1 MGSLPHPTSPSNTVF
16 VLDRDGQTK
25 AFSKSF
31 LQHQFRQG
39 NLSEKLLVARS
50 LGHEFQPLFACDWFY
65 VEDSPLPK
73 QQKEDSQSPPAA
85 YATLAPP
92 PPPQQSSPARSVPA
106 HPLLMRQGSLGRLKP
121 KFPTMSSS
129 SRSLFHHH
137 SAAAP
142 APATTTTG
150 KPAPAQPPPP
160 VYSDPFEG
168 YARSPLSTN
177 NNNNSTSSPMLSS
190 ENAKIGLSRVLDHVP
205 ALEEDDIP
213 PANYSL
219 DFLTILQAEYAFHSK
234 DANLGGSNSG
244 KQFSQDVLQA
254 EIDFYQN
261 MLHALT
267 NGRYSPI
274 VLAQAFQHHHA
285 LALEANTAFLQ
296 ANKPAQRLPPESAED
311 KDFVYFEGILQ
322 KRSNNV
328 MRDWKRR
335 YFQIRRNHLVYLKH
349 PQREPIV
356 VCELA
361 LCTVRSKDLP
371 GHNSLTFEVVSNTR
385 RSLLLMGE
393 TVGEKD
399 LWIAALR
406 RGIERSLVGRGA
418 DPPPSSSSALVPR
431 TGEPLTCFDCD
442 MPLEQANWVS
452 INLGV
457 YLCISCSGI
466 HRSLGTHVSKVRS
479 LLLDTVPPVQL
490 DILKRLG
497 NDVMRKI
504 YLEHPAGTMADM
516 PYVCRD
522 KYVSK
527 KYLDVG
533 LSEEE
538 QEPALER
545 AIQKDKLHKVARF
558 VAHAKPPFVLP
569 SATTALHLAAQF
581 GSEATCE
588 FLLLNGANLGAMDV
602 EKRTPSD
609 VAAERGNVKAQQV
622 FRNWAASLSV
632 LKQPPVVATG
642 TAEED
647 V

>member
-1 MGSLPHPTSPSNTVF
+1 MHPTSPTNTMF
-16 VLDRDGQTK
+16 VLGRDGQTK
-25 AFSKSF
+25 AFSKQF
-31 LQHQFRQG
+31 LQNQFRQG
-39 NLSEKLLVARS
+39 NLSEKLLVAGS
-50 LGHEFQPLFACDWFY
+50 LESANRHEFHPLFTCDWFY
-65 VEDSPLPK
+65 VEDSPPPK
-73 QQKEDSQSPPAA
+73 QQKDLGREDSPSPPAA
-85 YATLAPP
+85 HATSQPT
-92 PPPQQSSPARSVPA
+92 PPQAHQSSPVRSVPVQ
-106 HPLLMRQGSLGRLKP
+106 PSLMRQGSLGRLKP
-121 KFPTMSSS
+121 KFPNITSS
-129 SRSLFHHH
+129 SRI
-137 SAAAP
+137 
-142 APATTTTG
+142 
-150 KPAPAQPPPP
+150 
-160 VYSDPFEG
+160 
-168 YARSPLSTN
+168 
-177 NNNNSTSSPMLSS
+177 LSS

-205 ALEEDDIP
+205 AMEEDDIP
-213 PANYSL
+213 LANYSL
-219 DFLTILQAEYAFHSK
+219 DFLTLLQAEYAFHSK
-234 DANLGGSNSG
+234 DSNLAASTSG

-261 MLHALT
+261 MLLALT

-371 GHNSLTFEVVSNTR
+371 GHSSLTFEVVSNTR

-406 RGIERSLVGRGA
+406 RGIERSLVGGGG
-418 DPPPSSSSALVPR
+418 DPLFAPPIMSSAMSPR
-431 TGEPLTCFDCD
+431 SGECLTCFDCD

-452 INLGV
+452 INLGI

-479 LLLDTVPPVQL
+479 LLLDTLSPVQL

-497 NDVMRKI
+497 NDMMRKI
-504 YLEHPAGTMADM
+504 YIEHPVGLMSDM

-522 KYVSK
+522 KYVLK
-527 KYLDVG
+527 KYLDTG
-533 LSEEE
+533 MSEEE
-538 QEPALER
+538 QESALER

-558 VAHAKPPFVLP
+558 VAHSKPPFMLS

-588 FLLLNGANLGAMDV
+588 FLLLNGADLGGMDL
-602 EKRTPSD
+602 EMRTPSD
-609 VAAERGNVKAQQV
+609 VAVERGNVKAQQV

-632 LKQPPVVATG
+632 LKQPPAIVG
-642 TAEED
+642 GEED